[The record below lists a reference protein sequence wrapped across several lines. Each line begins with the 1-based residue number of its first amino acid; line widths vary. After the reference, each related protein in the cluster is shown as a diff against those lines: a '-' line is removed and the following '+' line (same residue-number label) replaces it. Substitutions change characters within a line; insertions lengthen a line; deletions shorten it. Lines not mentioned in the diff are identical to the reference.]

1 MQPIDKTKELSQIIE
16 TDENPLGTEVNKE
29 INKQKPLM
37 RYFDL
42 IEDTTEGFV
51 LGYN

>member
-1 MQPIDKTKELSQIIE
+1 MKQTDNTKETPQATE
-16 TDENPLGTEVNKE
+16 TQERILTNEVIKE
-29 INKQKPLM
+29 INQQKPLM

>member
-1 MQPIDKTKELSQIIE
+1 MKQTDNTKETPQV
-16 TDENPLGTEVNKE
+16 TDTQESLLANGVIKE
-29 INKQKPLM
+29 IKQQKPLM